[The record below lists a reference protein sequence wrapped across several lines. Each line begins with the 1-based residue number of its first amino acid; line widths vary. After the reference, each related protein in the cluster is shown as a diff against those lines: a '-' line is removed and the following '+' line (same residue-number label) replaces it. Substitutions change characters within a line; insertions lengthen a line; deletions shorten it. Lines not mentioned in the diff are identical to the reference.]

1 MTLNQIKTGAPEIKW
16 DAKLLFFSD
25 SAFRLI
31 RSPITHIKLWSMG
44 LLTAKLP
51 PFFASLS
58 QTSTAL
64 RKSLGVLSIPQC
76 LQANHAFA
84 CQMQATGTET
94 VLVIADDTLTD
105 NNAINVIFL

>member
-1 MTLNQIKTGAPEIKW
+1 MSVYKLKINYLSWRALLGKIKVYKHL
-16 DAKLLFFSD
+16 KVSF
-25 SAFRLI
+25 
-31 RSPITHIKLWSMG
+31 HIKLRSMG

-51 PFFASLS
+51 PFFVSLS

>member
-1 MTLNQIKTGAPEIKW
+1 MPYYLA
-16 DAKLLFFSD
+16 
-25 SAFRLI
+25 
-31 RSPITHIKLWSMG
+31 HIKLWSMG
-44 LLTAKLP
+44 LLTANLP

-58 QTSTAL
+58 QTSSAL

>member
-1 MTLNQIKTGAPEIKW
+1 MNEIWKNNYLGVNISNSGAW
-16 DAKLLFFSD
+16 VY
-25 SAFRLI
+25 
-31 RSPITHIKLWSMG
+31 
-44 LLTAKLP
+44 LTAKLP
-51 PFFASLS
+51 PFFVSLS

-84 CQMQATGTET
+84 CQMQATGTGT

-105 NNAINVIFL
+105 NKVINVIFL

>member
-1 MTLNQIKTGAPEIKW
+1 MNEIWKNNYLGVNISNSGAW
-16 DAKLLFFSD
+16 VY
-25 SAFRLI
+25 
-31 RSPITHIKLWSMG
+31 
-44 LLTAKLP
+44 LTAKLP
-51 PFFASLS
+51 PFFVSLS

-94 VLVIADDTLTD
+94 VLVIANDTLTD